1 MELISIVEALLF
13 ATQEPLG
20 VPQMCAAVKE
30 TARDILQV
38 EDDLIAANA
47 RPAAGPD
54 AAAAAPS
61 PISFKKGRKKGAP
74 KGEEASAEE
83 ETAPASEEENPA
95 ASPPAVVAATPEAEV
110 EPSRIPA
117 WVRPLADTTEE
128 QVRAA
133 LDELIGRYEQEKHA
147 FTLVERANG
156 WRIAARG
163 EYAEW
168 CRALYPGKKVQ
179 RLSQPALETL
189 AIVAYRQP
197 ITKAGIE
204 AVRGVAVDAMMQQL
218 IDRGL
223 VKIEGRA
230 DLPGRPLLYGT
241 TEAFLDHFGVRSLD
255 EMPNANELRRVK
267 LPAAEEGASAAG
279 GEGGAG
285 AAGEPAQQLP
295 LAPVSTPAEAAEEPA
310 ES

>member
-30 TARDILQV
+30 TAKDIL
-38 EDDLIAANA
+38 E
-47 RPAAGPD
+47 
-54 AAAAAPS
+54 S
-61 PISFKKGRKKGAP
+61 
-74 KGEEASAEE
+74 
-83 ETAPASEEENPA
+83 ASEETPIPEW
-95 ASPPAVVAATPEAEV
+95 VA
-110 EPSRIPA
+110 
-117 WVRPLADTTEE
+117 PLAETTEE
-128 QVRAA
+128 QVRAI
-133 LDELIGRYEQEKHA
+133 LDELISRYESGKHS

-189 AIVAYRQP
+189 AIIAYRQP

-204 AVRGVAVDAMMQQL
+204 AVRGVSVDAMVQQL

-241 TEAFLDHFGVRSLD
+241 TEAFLDHFSVRSLD
-255 EMPNANELRRVK
+255 DMPNAAELRRVK
-267 LPAAEEGASAAG
+267 LPDAPADQP
-279 GEGGAG
+279 AG
-285 AAGEPAQQLP
+285 AEPQEEQLA
-295 LAPVSTPAEAAEEPA
+295 LAPMPSPAVDATET
-310 ES
+310 

>member
-20 VPQMCAAVKE
+20 VPQMCAAVKDTAKDIVE
-30 TARDILQV
+30 TAS
-38 EDDLIAANA
+38 ED
-47 RPAAGPD
+47 
-54 AAAAAPS
+54 
-61 PISFKKGRKKGAP
+61 
-74 KGEEASAEE
+74 
-83 ETAPASEEENPA
+83 
-95 ASPPAVVAATPEAEV
+95 VVIPE
-110 EPSRIPA
+110 
-117 WVRPLADTTEE
+117 WVAPLAATTEE
-128 QVRAA
+128 QVRAI
-133 LDELIGRYEQEKHA
+133 LDELIARYEAEKHS

-163 EYAEW
+163 QYAEW

-204 AVRGVAVDAMMQQL
+204 AVRGVSVDAMVQQL

-223 VKIEGRA
+223 MKIEGRA

-255 EMPNANELRRVK
+255 DMPNASELRRVK
-267 LPAAEEGASAAG
+267 LPTAEEGPPAADQPQEQQLSLAPVAAAEE
-279 GEGGAG
+279 
-285 AAGEPAQQLP
+285 L
-295 LAPVSTPAEAAEEPA
+295 AAEE
-310 ES
+310 S

>member
-20 VPQMCAAVKE
+20 VPQMCAAVKD
-30 TARDILQV
+30 TAKDIL
-38 EDDLIAANA
+38 
-47 RPAAGPD
+47 D
-54 AAAAAPS
+54 AAAESAGED
-61 PISFKKGRKKGAP
+61 GRP
-74 KGEEASAEE
+74 QMQI
-83 ETAPASEEENPA
+83 PDW
-95 ASPPAVVAATPEAEV
+95 VA
-110 EPSRIPA
+110 
-117 WVRPLADTTEE
+117 PLAATTEE
-128 QVRAA
+128 QVRAI
-133 LDELIGRYEQEKHA
+133 LDELIARYAAEKHA

-204 AVRGVAVDAMMQQL
+204 AVRGVSVDAMVQQL

-223 VKIEGRA
+223 MKIEGRA

-255 EMPNANELRRVK
+255 DMPNASELRRVK
-267 LPAAEEGASAAG
+267 LPTAEESAP
-279 GEGGAG
+279 
-285 AAGEPAQQLP
+285 AADQPQEHQLS
-295 LAPVSTPAEAAEEPA
+295 LAPVAPAASEE
-310 ES
+310 S

>member
-30 TARDILQV
+30 TAKDIC
-38 EDDLIAANA
+38 
-47 RPAAGPD
+47 D
-54 AAAAAPS
+54 AA
-61 PISFKKGRKKGAP
+61 
-74 KGEEASAEE
+74 
-83 ETAPASEEENPA
+83 SESLTEGNQIQIPEW
-95 ASPPAVVAATPEAEV
+95 VA
-110 EPSRIPA
+110 
-117 WVRPLADTTEE
+117 PLAATTEE
-128 QVRAA
+128 QVRAS
-133 LDELIGRYEQEKHA
+133 LDELIARYAAEKHA

-204 AVRGVAVDAMMQQL
+204 AVRGVSVDAMVQQL

-223 VKIEGRA
+223 MKIEGRA

-255 EMPNANELRRVK
+255 DMPNASELRRVK
-267 LPAAEEGASAAG
+267 LPTAEEGASAA
-279 GEGGAG
+279 EQPQ
-285 AAGEPAQQLP
+285 EPQLS
-295 LAPVSTPAEAAEEPA
+295 LAPVPPAAEDA
-310 ES
+310 AADES

>member
-30 TARDILQV
+30 TAKDIV
-38 EDDLIAANA
+38 
-47 RPAAGPD
+47 D
-54 AAAAAPS
+54 AAS
-61 PISFKKGRKKGAP
+61 ES
-74 KGEEASAEE
+74 
-83 ETAPASEEENPA
+83 ASEDGVPRMQIPEW
-95 ASPPAVVAATPEAEV
+95 VA
-110 EPSRIPA
+110 
-117 WVRPLADTTEE
+117 PLAATTEE
-128 QVRAA
+128 QVRAI
-133 LDELIGRYEQEKHA
+133 LDELIARYAAEKHA

-204 AVRGVAVDAMMQQL
+204 AVRGVSVDAMVQQL

-223 VKIEGRA
+223 MKIEGRA

-255 EMPNANELRRVK
+255 DMPNASELRRVK
-267 LPAAEEGASAAG
+267 LPTAEEGAAAA
-279 GEGGAG
+279 EQPQ
-285 AAGEPAQQLP
+285 EHQLS
-295 LAPVSTPAEAAEEPA
+295 LAPVTPAAAD

>member
-13 ATQEPLG
+13 ASQEPLG

-30 TARDILQV
+30 TAKDIVQ
-38 EDDLIAANA
+38 AAADSAAADGAAGEA
-47 RPAAGPD
+47 RPIP
-54 AAAAAPS
+54 
-61 PISFKKGRKKGAP
+61 
-74 KGEEASAEE
+74 EW
-83 ETAPASEEENPA
+83 
-95 ASPPAVVAATPEAEV
+95 VA
-110 EPSRIPA
+110 
-117 WVRPLADTTEE
+117 PLAETTEE

-133 LDELIGRYEQEKHA
+133 LDDLIARYEAEKHA

-168 CRALYPGKKVQ
+168 CRALYPGKKIQ

-197 ITKAGIE
+197 ITKAGVE
-204 AVRGVAVDAMMQQL
+204 AVRGVSVDAMMQQL

-223 VKIEGRA
+223 IKIEGRA

-241 TEAFLDHFGVRSLD
+241 TEAFLDYFGVRSLD
-255 EMPNANELRRVK
+255 DMPNASELRRVK
-267 LPAAEEGASAAG
+267 LPAADEQAAANA
-279 GEGGAG
+279 EQPQ
-285 AAGEPAQQLP
+285 EQQLS
-295 LAPVSTPAEAAEEPA
+295 LAPVAVSEEAAPAEA
-310 ES
+310 

>member
-20 VPQMCAAVKE
+20 VPQMCTAVKE
-30 TARDILQV
+30 TAKDIL
-38 EDDLIAANA
+38 
-47 RPAAGPD
+47 
-54 AAAAAPS
+54 
-61 PISFKKGRKKGAP
+61 
-74 KGEEASAEE
+74 EA
-83 ETAPASEEENPA
+83 ASEDNPI
-95 ASPPAVVAATPEAEV
+95 PEWVA
-110 EPSRIPA
+110 
-117 WVRPLADTTEE
+117 PLAETTEE
-128 QVRAA
+128 QVRAL
-133 LDELIGRYEQEKHA
+133 LDELISRYESEKHS

-163 EYAEW
+163 EYTEW

-204 AVRGVAVDAMMQQL
+204 AVRGVSVDAMVQQL

-223 VKIEGRA
+223 MKIEGRA

-255 EMPNANELRRVK
+255 EMPNASELRRVK
-267 LPAAEEGASAAG
+267 LPTAEEGAPAANDQPQ
-279 GEGGAG
+279 E
-285 AAGEPAQQLP
+285 QQLS
-295 LAPVSTPAEAAEEPA
+295 LAPVANGAETAAEEA
-310 ES
+310 DSDES

>member
-30 TARDILQV
+30 TAKDIC
-38 EDDLIAANA
+38 
-47 RPAAGPD
+47 D
-54 AAAAAPS
+54 AASESAGS
-61 PISFKKGRKKGAP
+61 
-74 KGEEASAEE
+74 GEESQIQIPEW
-83 ETAPASEEENPA
+83 
-95 ASPPAVVAATPEAEV
+95 VA
-110 EPSRIPA
+110 
-117 WVRPLADTTEE
+117 PLAATTEE
-128 QVRAA
+128 QVRGI
-133 LDELIGRYEQEKHA
+133 LDELIARYAAEKHA

-204 AVRGVAVDAMMQQL
+204 AVRGVSVDAMVQQL

-223 VKIEGRA
+223 MKIEGRA

-255 EMPNANELRRVK
+255 DMPNASELRRVK
-267 LPAAEEGASAAG
+267 LPTAEEGAPVS
-279 GEGGAG
+279 EQPQ
-285 AAGEPAQQLP
+285 EHQLS
-295 LAPVSTPAEAAEEPA
+295 LAPVTPAAAGV
-310 ES
+310 S

>member
-30 TARDILQV
+30 TAKDIC
-38 EDDLIAANA
+38 
-47 RPAAGPD
+47 D
-54 AAAAAPS
+54 AA
-61 PISFKKGRKKGAP
+61 
-74 KGEEASAEE
+74 
-83 ETAPASEEENPA
+83 SE
-95 ASPPAVVAATPEAEV
+95 
-110 EPSRIPA
+110 
-117 WVRPLADTTEE
+117 PLAEGTPILIPEWVAPLAATTEE
-128 QVRAA
+128 QVRAS
-133 LDELIGRYEQEKHA
+133 LDELIARYAAEKHA

-204 AVRGVAVDAMMQQL
+204 AVRGVSVDAMVQQL

-223 VKIEGRA
+223 MKIEGRA

-255 EMPNANELRRVK
+255 DMPNASELRRVK
-267 LPAAEEGASAAG
+267 LPTAEEGAAA
-279 GEGGAG
+279 
-285 AAGEPAQQLP
+285 AAAAEQPQEHQLS
-295 LAPVSTPAEAAEEPA
+295 LAPVTPAAADD
-310 ES
+310 S